1 MKYYLDT
8 SIIVDFVLGKPIAT
22 AIVKSLEGQL
32 FTSKLG
38 RAETIRT
45 MHKFYPNQLPSA
57 DEFLRSIYLLAIAD
71 SVWEKVET
79 FGPAITLTTADS
91 IHIAT
96 ALLLIEGSGALVTL
110 DKQMALNAKK
120 LGLQVISS

>member
-1 MKYYLDT
+1 LKYYLDT
-8 SIIVDFVLGKPIAT
+8 SVIVDFVLGESTAT
-22 AIVKSLEGQL
+22 AMVKSLEGQL

-38 RAETIRT
+38 RAETVRT
-45 MHKFYPNQLPSA
+45 MRKFYPHQLASA

-71 SVWEKVET
+71 TVWEKVET
-79 FGPAITLTTADS
+79 FGPSITLATADS

-110 DKQMALNAKK
+110 DKQMAVNAKK

>member
-1 MKYYLDT
+1 M
-8 SIIVDFVLGKPIAT
+8 
-22 AIVKSLEGQL
+22 VKSLEGQL

-45 MHKFYPNQLPSA
+45 LNRFYPNQLASA
-57 DEFLRSIYLLAIAD
+57 DKFLRSIYLLAIAD
-71 SVWEKVET
+71 SVWEKMET
-79 FGPAITLTTADS
+79 FDSSITMTTADS

-110 DKQMALNAKK
+110 DKQMAVNAEK

>member
-8 SIIVDFVLGKPIAT
+8 SIIVDFVLGKSPAT
-22 AIVKSLEGQL
+22 TMVKSLEGQL

-45 MHKFYPNQLPSA
+45 MNRFYPNLLASA
-57 DEFLRSIYLLAIAD
+57 DEFLRSIFLLAIAD
-71 SVWEKVET
+71 SVWEKMET
-79 FGPAITLTTADS
+79 FDSSITLTTADS

-110 DKQMALNAKK
+110 DKQMALNVEK